1 MGCYMINKR
10 QYNILSFYLTRTL
23 FLGGGFTLLIKLS
36 RNDFLVSSIL
46 GMLLGYFL
54 LYLFFRKGSVS
65 KCMSIVV
72 SISTLIMGILANTV
86 LTSNYLLL
94 TTPTLLIVL
103 VFFLVLLYAAKK
115 DFKVVGRVSEV
126 YVYISIV
133 EIVFS
138 LFCLFK
144 LVNIDRIFPLFT
156 TNILDIIKGIMVFVG
171 ASLLPNILLIN
182 YKDDL
187 KFRDVC
193 WGYIIGCILMIVVI
207 FFIIS
212 IYGSE
217 FSSMVRFPEF
227 LILKKID
234 IMGYLSNI
242 ENVLVTEWIFNVLIS
257 SWVCIKVLK
266 DNMNKGFFYIVML
279 LLILISEFVLNRNY
293 VNVLYVKQYFYYIA
307 FSLVILSLFIK
318 KRKI

>member
-86 LTSNYLLL
+86 LTSNYLLF

>member
-36 RNDFLVSSIL
+36 KNDFLVSSIL

-54 LYLFFRKGSVS
+54 LYMFFK
-65 KCMSIVV
+65 KNSISRFMNVIV
-72 SISTLIMGILANTV
+72 AISTLIMGTLANTV

-103 VFFLVLLYAAKK
+103 VFFLVLLYASKK
-115 DFKVVGRVSEV
+115 DFKVIGRVSEV
-126 YVYISIV
+126 FIYISIV
-133 EIVFS
+133 EILFA

-144 LVNIDRIFPLFT
+144 LVNVERMLPLFT
-156 TNILDIIKGIMVFVG
+156 TNIIDIIKGIMVFVG
-171 ASLLPNILLIN
+171 ASVLPNILLIN
-182 YKDDL
+182 YKDDI
-187 KFRDVC
+187 KFRDVSK
-193 WGYIIGCILMIVVI
+193 GYVIGCMLMIGVM

-234 IMGYLSNI
+234 VMGYLSNI
-242 ENVLVTEWIFNVLIS
+242 ENILVTEWIFNVLIS
-257 SWVCIKVLK
+257 SWVCVKVLK
-266 DNMNKGFFYIVML
+266 DNMNNGMFFIVILFLVIGSEL
-279 LLILISEFVLNRNY
+279 LLNRNY

-307 FSLVILSLFIK
+307 FGLVILSLVIK
-318 KRKI
+318 KRKS

>member
-36 RNDFLVSSIL
+36 KNDFLVSSIL

-54 LYLFFRKGSVS
+54 LYMFFK
-65 KCMSIVV
+65 KNSISRFMNVIV
-72 SISTLIMGILANTV
+72 AISTLIMGTLANTV

-103 VFFLVLLYAAKK
+103 FFFLVLLYASKK
-115 DFKVVGRVSEV
+115 DFKVIGRVSEV
-126 YVYISIV
+126 FIYISIV
-133 EIVFS
+133 EI
-138 LFCLFK
+138 LFALLSLFK
-144 LVNIDRIFPLFT
+144 LVNIDRLLPLFT
-156 TNILDIIKGIMVFVG
+156 TNIMDIIKGIMVVCG

-182 YKDDL
+182 YKDDI
-187 KFRDVC
+187 KFRDVHL
-193 WGYIIGCILMIVVI
+193 GYIIGCILMIVVM

-242 ENVLVTEWIFNVLIS
+242 ENVLVTEWMFNILIS
-257 SWVCIKVLK
+257 SWVCVKVLR
-266 DNMNKGFFYIVML
+266 DNMNKRLFLIV
-279 LLILISEFVLNRNY
+279 ILVLVFGSEILLNRNY

-307 FSLVILSLFIK
+307 FGLVLLSLVIK
-318 KRKI
+318 KRKS

>member
-54 LYLFFRKGSVS
+54 LYMFFRKGSVS
-65 KCMSIVV
+65 KLVSIVV
-72 SISTLIMGILANTV
+72 AVSTLIMGTLSNTI

-103 VFFLVLLYAAKK
+103 VFFLVLLYACKK
-115 DFKVVGRVSEV
+115 DFKAIGRVSEV
-126 YVYISIV
+126 FIYVSVI
-133 EIVFS
+133 EIVFA
-138 LFCLFK
+138 LFSLFK
-144 LVNIDRIFPLFT
+144 LVNIDRLLPMFT
-156 TNILDIIKGIMVFVG
+156 TNILDIVKCIMVFAG
-171 ASLLPNILLIN
+171 ASILPNILLIN
-182 YKDDL
+182 YKGDL

-193 WGYIIGCILMIVVI
+193 TGYIIGCILMIVVL

-257 SWVCIKVLK
+257 SWVCVKVLK
-266 DNMNKGFFYIVML
+266 DSMNKGLFYVVMSFL
-279 LLILISEFVLNRNY
+279 VLGSEIFLNRNY

-307 FSLVILSLFIK
+307 FGLVILSLIIK

>member
-36 RNDFLVSSIL
+36 KNDFFISSIL

-54 LYLFFRKGSVS
+54 LYLLFRKGSVS

-72 SISTLIMGILANTV
+72 AISTLIMGTLANTV

-94 TTPTLLIVL
+94 TTPILLIVL
-103 VFFLVLLYAAKK
+103 VFFLVLLYASKK
-115 DFKVVGRVSEV
+115 EFKIIGRVSEV
-126 YVYISIV
+126 FIYVSILEISV
-133 EIVFS
+133 ALFS
-138 LFCLFK
+138 LFK
-144 LVNIDRIFPLFT
+144 LVNVARLLPFFT
-156 TNILDIIKGIMVFVG
+156 TDIIEIVKGMVVFAG
-171 ASLLPNILLIN
+171 ASVLPNILLIN

-187 KFRDVC
+187 KFRDVHF
-193 WGYIIGCILMIVVI
+193 GYVVGCVLMIVVM

-217 FSSMVRFPEF
+217 FSGMVRFPEF

-242 ENVLVTEWIFNVLIS
+242 ENVLVTEWMFNILIS
-257 SWVCIKVLK
+257 SCVCVKVLR
-266 DNMNKGFFYIVML
+266 DNMNKGLFWI
-279 LLILISEFVLNRNY
+279 LILFFVFGSELLLNRNY

-307 FSLVILSLFIK
+307 FALVMISLVIR
-318 KRKI
+318 KRKS